1 MKKKKFTGVSS
12 VLVLVM
18 VLVVAWPGRATTLAR
33 LSLLQ
38 LAAASKLV
46 VRARCLERNSRWQQ
60 GEIWT
65 FTRFTALEFL
75 KGSGPAVFT
84 VRTVGGRVNG
94 IVSVVNGIPV
104 FEPGEEVIL
113 FLTPTAR
120 GDYGLV
126 GWSQGSFRIARGAD
140 GVERVTQDTAAVPV
154 YDPARRRFVLAGVA
168 RMPLEQFR
176 VLLRAA
182 LQGPAQ

>member
-1 MKKKKFTGVSS
+1 MMRKNFAGVSS
-12 VLVLVM
+12 VLGLM
-18 VLVVAWPGRATTLAR
+18 LALPLARPGRATTLAR
-33 LSLLQ
+33 LSLPK
-38 LAAASKLV
+38 LAASSKLV
-46 VRARCLERNSRWQQ
+46 VRARCLGRNSRWQQ

-84 VRTVGGRVNG
+84 VRTLGGRVNG
-94 IVSVVNGIPV
+94 IVSVVDGIPV
-104 FEPGEEVIL
+104 FEPGEEAIL

-140 GVERVTQDTAAVPV
+140 GVERVTQDAAAVPV